1 MSMMPNMINNQMSR
15 YQNQQRQRQEQY
27 IRRTHQNAL
36 DTEIPSDR
44 YGKISKKDTTQ
55 GFMQLL
61 NSGSIDGSFTGM
73 FLYFQQITG
82 ISSIILQV
90 LHSCL

>member
-36 DTEIPSDR
+36 DTEMLSDL
-44 YGKISKKDTTQ
+44 YGKISKKFTSQ

-73 FLYFQQITG
+73 FLYFSQITG
-82 ISSIILQV
+82 TFLVILHV
-90 LHSCL
+90 LHS

>member
-1 MSMMPNMINNQMSR
+1 MMPNMISNQMYQ

-36 DTEIPSDR
+36 DTEMPSDR
-44 YGKISKKDTTQ
+44 YGKISKKDTSQ

-82 ISSIILQV
+82 ISSIILHVQ
-90 LHSCL
+90 HS